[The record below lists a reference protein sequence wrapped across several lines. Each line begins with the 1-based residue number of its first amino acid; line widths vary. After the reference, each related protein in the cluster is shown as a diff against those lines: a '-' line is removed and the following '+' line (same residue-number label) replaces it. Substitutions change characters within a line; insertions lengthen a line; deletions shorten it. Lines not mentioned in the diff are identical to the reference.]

1 MNFLHGVLFNFDN
14 DIFRKG
20 FLNQA
25 NELDPNLEGLKRLR
39 KTYRTNH
46 MIGYLNI
53 NFLR

>member
-1 MNFLHGVLFNFDN
+1 MVFYFNFDN
-14 DIFRKG
+14 DILWKG

-25 NELDPNLEGLKRLR
+25 NKLDRNLEGLKRLR
-39 KTYRTNH
+39 KTYRTNL